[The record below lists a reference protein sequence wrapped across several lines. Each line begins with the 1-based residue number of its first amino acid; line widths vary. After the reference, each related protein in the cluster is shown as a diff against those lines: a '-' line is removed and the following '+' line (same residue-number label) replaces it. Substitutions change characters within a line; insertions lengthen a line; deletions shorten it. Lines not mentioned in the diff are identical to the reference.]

1 MAEFENRPFTQNAQ
15 PGERAKGTP
24 ARTAQPGARPEEGQ
38 RDPDHSEG
46 PVARAIESETARAPS
61 DWFLWAALG
70 AMAAAAAF
78 QLREQKQWSLFLGQ
92 WAAPLLVFGLYNKLV
107 KVAGSD
113 RSRSGNGSA
122 GSAAARAY

>member
-1 MAEFENRPFTQNAQ
+1 MAEFENRPYTPNAQ

-24 ARTAQPGARPEEGQ
+24 SRAAQPGARPEEGQ

-122 GSAAARAY
+122 EGAARAY